1 MKIEKFNESYR
12 GDKVIKLY
20 ENSIIDDYFID
31 KKESFD
37 RLENKKKKI
46 LELIN
51 EYVGYNKDYFNK
63 KYNIYSKIESFNYY
77 VDEDTKIPNFSII
90 TTTRSYQSTL
100 TVKNKNYSDNDIH
113 WLIYKDIESLL
124 IFLKNSDIYRKTK
137 KYNI

>member
-31 KKESFD
+31 KKESSD
-37 RLENKKKKI
+37 RLKNKKKKI

-63 KYNIYSKIESFNYY
+63 KYNIYSKIESFNFY

-90 TTTRSYQSTL
+90 TTTISFQSTL
-100 TVKNKNYSDNDIH
+100 TGKKKNYSDYDIH

-124 IFLKNSDIYRKTK
+124 IFLKNPNIYQKTK
-137 KYNI
+137 KYNL